1 MSRRSSC
8 TRTVASRG
16 GAIGC
21 APASNSYNELANG
34 VLRQLS
40 VAMPEIDLTS
50 IRTAAMTPRRP
61 VRCGREAM
69 SELSPKTREAL
80 LRVGTSTLTG
90 VLNRRGLRSMF
101 MQDVWPIRH
110 DIPRMVGIAFTMRFI
125 PSREDKDGPNARGPR
140 GQIQS
145 QAMETCPPGHVLV
158 VDSRGDARAASAGD
172 LYVGRLKARG
182 CAGIVT
188 DGGLRDTDGI
198 FKTGLPAYHRR
209 ASSPPSP
216 IAHHPCDLNLPIA
229 CGGVAVYPG
238 DIIVG
243 DCDGVVVIPPDI
255 VDEVAEEAL
264 TTTLYEEFAEE
275 EVARGRALP
284 GLFPAAGEEAKRDF
298 EVWKKARS
306 DG

>member
-1 MSRRSSC
+1 
-8 TRTVASRG
+8 
-16 GAIGC
+16 
-21 APASNSYNELANG
+21 
-34 VLRQLS
+34 
-40 VAMPEIDLTS
+40 
-50 IRTAAMTPRRP
+50 
-61 VRCGREAM
+61 M
-69 SELSPKTREAL
+69 SELSPKTRDAL

-188 DGGLRDTDGI
+188 DGGLRDSEGV

-209 ASSPPSP
+209 PSSPPSGIVHQP
-216 IAHHPCDLNLPIA
+216 ADLNLPIA

-255 VDEVAEEAL
+255 VDAVAEEAVA
-264 TTTLYEEFAEE
+264 TTLYDEFAEQ
-275 EVARGRALP
+275 EVARGRSLI
-284 GLFPAAGEEAKRDF
+284 GLFPAAGEDTKRDF
-298 EVWKKARS
+298 EAWKERRS
-306 DG
+306 GA